1 MRKKVLIISIILLAF
16 MFLLIPKAYA
26 MQIFV
31 KTLTGTNITL
41 EVESSDTIE
50 AVKAK
55 IQDKEG
61 IPPDQQRLIFA
72 GKQLED
78 GRTLADYEVQ
88 KESTLHLTLKLNKIK
103 VQYNINN
110 LNVTTNNVIES
121 IDNETY
127 IVSKKNDFIAQL
139 ETISGYKLPKSIT
152 VKVGEEI
159 LDSAKYTY
167 NSNDGKIEISKEN
180 ILGDITINANAIK
193 EYTSGTSSIEIEH
206 NKIIWLKEESDGIS
220 YYFGIDN
227 TEDIFETG
235 SHFWVRIIDKD
246 VENAEWLNHYKNID
260 EEMISKIDE
269 DKLLVFEIGVTN
281 KSGEEYKE
289 LSETV
294 RIYVQHPD
302 DWKEENIE
310 ATYISA
316 NNDEAFSDEIIELD
330 YDEGRDNFTALRT
343 NHFSPYAIYEK
354 MELYN
359 VTFDANGGI
368 YEDKKESFV
377 IEEWKIGDEENLK
390 KPSRNGFEFVG
401 YFTNKEGGTSLEK
414 YIAEAGIDG
423 DLTFYAQWKEVKEE
437 NKEENKIE
445 NKEENEIENKVENKI
460 ENEVTNNINNTITN
474 NNANTNKVTID
485 TPQTGDN
492 ILLFVG
498 ILLISVI
505 GIVFTMKFKKYN
517 K

>member
-1 MRKKVLIISIILLAF
+1 MNRKVLISSIILLGF
-16 MFLLIPKAYA
+16 MFLITPKVYG
-26 MQIFV
+26 MPIFV
-31 KTLTGTNITL
+31 KTLTGKELTL
-41 EVESSDTIE
+41 EVEPNNTIYE
-50 AVKAK
+50 IKTMIQEEENILQEYQK
-55 IQDKEG
+55 I
-61 IPPDQQRLIFA
+61 IFA
-72 GKQLED
+72 EKELED
-78 GRTLADYEVQ
+78 TNSLSYYNIQRD
-88 KESTLHLTLKLNKIK
+88 STLHLVLKLNKIK

-121 IDNETY
+121 IDNVTY
-127 IVSKKNDFIAQL
+127 IVSKENDFIAQL
-139 ETISGYKLPKSIT
+139 EAISGYKLPKSIT

-159 LDSAKYTY
+159 LDTTKYTY
-167 NSNDGKIEISKEN
+167 NSNNGKIEISKEN
-180 ILGDITINANAIK
+180 ILGDITISANSIK
-193 EYTSGTSSIEIEH
+193 EYSSGTSSIEIEH

-227 TEDIFETG
+227 TEGIFEIG

-246 VENAEWLNHYKNID
+246 VENAEWLKYYANID
-260 EEMISKIDE
+260 EETTKVIDE
-269 DKLLVFEIGVTN
+269 DKLVVFEIGVTN

-330 YDEGRDNFTALRT
+330 YDEGRDNFTALKI

-359 VTFDANGGI
+359 VTFNANGGI
-368 YEDKKESFV
+368 YEDEKETFV

-390 KPSRNGFEFVG
+390 KPIRNRFEFVG

-423 DLTFYAQWKEVKEE
+423 DLTFYAQWKE
-437 NKEENKIE
+437 I
-445 NKEENEIENKVENKI
+445 KEENETTNTNNSINNNKV
-460 ENEVTNNINNTITN
+460 
-474 NNANTNKVTID
+474 AID
-485 TPQTGDN
+485 NPQT
-492 ILLFVG
+492 
-498 ILLISVI
+498 
-505 GIVFTMKFKKYN
+505 
-517 K
+517 

>member
-1 MRKKVLIISIILLAF
+1 MNRKVLISSIILLGF
-16 MFLLIPKAYA
+16 MFLITPKVYG
-26 MQIFV
+26 MPIFV
-31 KTLTGTNITL
+31 KTLTGKELTL
-41 EVESSDTIE
+41 EVEPNNTIYE
-50 AVKAK
+50 IKTMIQEEENILQEYQK
-55 IQDKEG
+55 I
-61 IPPDQQRLIFA
+61 IFA
-72 GKQLED
+72 EKELED
-78 GRTLADYEVQ
+78 TNSLSYYNIQRD
-88 KESTLHLTLKLNKIK
+88 STLHLVLKLNKIK

-121 IDNETY
+121 IDNVTY
-127 IVSKKNDFIAQL
+127 IVSKENDFIAQL
-139 ETISGYKLPKSIT
+139 EAISGYKLPKSIT

-159 LDSAKYTY
+159 LDTTKYTY
-167 NSNDGKIEISKEN
+167 NSNNGKIEISKEN
-180 ILGDITINANAIK
+180 ILGDITISANSIK
-193 EYTSGTSSIEIEH
+193 EYSSGTSSIEIEH

-227 TEDIFETG
+227 TEGIFEIG

-246 VENAEWLNHYKNID
+246 VENAEWLKYYANID
-260 EEMISKIDE
+260 EETTKVIDE
-269 DKLLVFEIGVTN
+269 DKLVVFEIGVTN

-330 YDEGRDNFTALRT
+330 YDEGRDNFTALKI

-359 VTFDANGGI
+359 VTFNANGGI
-368 YEDKKESFV
+368 YEDEKETFV

-390 KPSRNGFEFVG
+390 KPTRNGFEFVG

-423 DLTFYAQWKEVKEE
+423 DLTFYAQWKE
-437 NKEENKIE
+437 I
-445 NKEENEIENKVENKI
+445 KEENETTNTNNSINNNKV
-460 ENEVTNNINNTITN
+460 
-474 NNANTNKVTID
+474 AID
-485 TPQTGDN
+485 NPQTGDN
-492 ILLFVG
+492 ILLFTIISLIAVVG
-498 ILLISVI
+498 IAVI
-505 GIVFTMKFKKYN
+505 IKVKEYVK
-517 K
+517 

>member
-1 MRKKVLIISIILLAF
+1 MREKVLIISIILIAF

-31 KTLTGTNITL
+31 KTLTGKNITL
-41 EVESSDTIE
+41 EVEPNDSIDAI
-50 AVKAK
+50 KAK
-55 IQDKEG
+55 IQEKEG
-61 IPPDQQRLIFA
+61 ILPDDQRLIFT
-72 GKQLED
+72 GKELE
-78 GRTLADYEVQ
+78 GTKTLSEYNIQ
-88 KESTLHLTLKLNKIK
+88 KESTLHLILKLNKIK

-110 LNVTTNNVIES
+110 LNVTTNNVIEP
-121 IDNETY
+121 IDNVTY
-127 IVSKKNDFIAQL
+127 IVSKENDFIAQL
-139 ETISGYKLPKSIT
+139 EAISGYELPKSIT

-159 LDSAKYTY
+159 LDTTKYTY

-180 ILGDITINANAIK
+180 ILGDITISANAIK
-193 EYTSGTSSIEIEH
+193 EYSSGTSSIEIEH
-206 NKIIWLKEESDGIS
+206 NKIIWLKEESDGIL

-227 TEDIFETG
+227 TEGIFETG

-246 VENAEWLNHYKNID
+246 VENAEWLKYYANID
-260 EEMISKIDE
+260 EETTKVINE
-269 DKLLVFEIGVTN
+269 DKLVVFEIGVTN
-281 KSGEEYKE
+281 KSGKEYKE

-302 DWKEENIE
+302 DWKEENIK

-316 NNDEAFSDEIIELD
+316 NNDEKFSAEIIELD

-359 VTFDANGGI
+359 VAFDANGGI

-390 KPSRNGFEFVG
+390 KPTRNGFEFVG
-401 YFTNKEGGTSLEK
+401 YFTNKEGGTSLES

-423 DLTFYAQWKEVKEE
+423 NLTFYAQWKEVKEE
-437 NKEENKIE
+437 NKIE
-445 NKEENEIENKVENKI
+445 DEITN
-460 ENEVTNNINNTITN
+460 TNNSINN
-474 NNANTNKVTID
+474 NKVTIN

-492 ILLFVG
+492 VLLFVG
-498 ILLISVI
+498 MLLISVI
-505 GIVFTMKFKKYN
+505 GMIITMRYKNYSK
-517 K
+517 